1 MSENRKFNGEKRN
14 SKFDRNNG
22 KGYRKQSDTKK
33 KFITL
38 QIPLGVSKDNTE
50 LAPAVSNLVSKIP
63 FDIISISTTIKRSL
77 VQKDGTGF
85 MQVGY
90 INGFN
95 DDAFK
100 VAVSENVVDLV
111 NTGCFAVMPRFKC
124 YKDGNPTYI
133 LGFSLVKCEEF
144 NASKAAESCNECG
157 TV

>member
-1 MSENRKFNGEKRN
+1 MSENRKFNGEKKN

-38 QIPLGVSKDNTE
+38 QIPLEVSKNDTE

-95 DDAFK
+95 DGTFK

-111 NTGCFAVMPRFKC
+111 DTGFAVMPRFKC
-124 YKDGNPTYI
+124 DKDGNPTYI
-133 LGFSLVKCEEF
+133 LGFSLEKCEKF
-144 NASKAAESCNECG
+144 NASKAADSCDECG